1 MKTVFLL
8 LIFSF
13 VLLAQDSAPVEI
25 ELMTHSEIYA
35 AIHQQGKT
43 TVIIYNGGTEQR
55 GPHAV
60 LGGHSIMARVIAPAI
75 ARKLGNALVA
85 PVLPFSPAGSHLNPK
100 WPGTAGISPELY
112 SAVNESIVDSMVVN
126 GFKNIVLIGDH
137 GGGQKELETL
147 AARMDA
153 KYGPKGTHVYYSGA
167 AYFKAKTDFDAW
179 LKANHLPLSTHA
191 GIPDTSVL
199 MYLGGD
205 KYIRRDKLVAGDP
218 VLGPRRVNNG
228 VTGDP
233 RPSTPE
239 IGKRLFEMRVAYVVE
254 DIQRLI
260 RSRH

>member
-1 MKTVFLL
+1 
-8 LIFSF
+8 
-13 VLLAQDSAPVEI
+13 
-25 ELMTHSEIYA
+25 
-35 AIHQQGKT
+35 
-43 TVIIYNGGTEQR
+43 
-55 GPHAV
+55 
-60 LGGHSIMARVIAPAI
+60 
-75 ARKLGNALVA
+75 
-85 PVLPFSPAGSHLNPK
+85 
-100 WPGTAGISPELY
+100 
-112 SAVNESIVDSMVVN
+112 
-126 GFKNIVLIGDH
+126 
-137 GGGQKELETL
+137 LETL

-153 KYGPKGTHVYYSGA
+153 KYGPKGAHVYYSGA
-167 AYFKAKTDFDAW
+167 GYFKVRADFDVW

-191 GIPDTSVL
+191 GIPDTSEL

-205 KYIRRDKLVAGDP
+205 KYIRKDKLVAGDP